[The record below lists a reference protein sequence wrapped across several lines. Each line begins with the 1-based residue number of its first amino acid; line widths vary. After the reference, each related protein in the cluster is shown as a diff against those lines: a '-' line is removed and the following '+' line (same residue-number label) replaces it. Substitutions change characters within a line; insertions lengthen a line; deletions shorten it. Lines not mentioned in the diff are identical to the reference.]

1 MRHTTFLSA
10 LRTLFAAVLLPVLL
24 FVSCGSASSADGD
37 SAPYMLTYAPADGH
51 ATVFEA
57 DSAGELEAL
66 VSAWSGGKDGEPVLK
81 DFRCVQT
88 DGLLYRT
95 AELSFSGQSFSGN
108 AELTVSFPYAVTAAT
123 AGKTEGRVWTVVFPQ
138 SKGMTFAASA
148 EETST
153 VLLLCAAG
161 ILSIFFVLFF
171 LFVRK
176 AGKQE

>member
-1 MRHTTFLSA
+1 MHHTTFPAA
-10 LRTLFAAVLLPVLL
+10 LRILFAAALLPVLL
-24 FVSCGSASSADGD
+24 LTSCGSASSDGEGH
-37 SAPYMLTYAPADGH
+37 AYAFTYAPAEGNT
-51 ATVFEA
+51 AVFEA
-57 DSAGELEAL
+57 DTAGELEAL

-81 DFRCVQT
+81 DFKCVQT

-95 AELSFSGQSFSGN
+95 AEVSFSGQSFSSK
-108 AELTVSFPYAVTAAT
+108 AELRIAFPYAVSAAT
-123 AGKTEGRVWTVVFPQ
+123 TGKTEGRVWTVVFPQ

-171 LFVRK
+171 LFARK

>member
-1 MRHTTFLSA
+1 MHHTTFPAA
-10 LRTLFAAVLLPVLL
+10 LRTLFAAALLPVLL
-24 FVSCGSASSADGD
+24 LASCGSASCREDGGP
-37 SAPYMLTYAPADGH
+37 AYAFTYAPAEGNT
-51 ATVFEA
+51 AVFEA
-57 DSAGELEAL
+57 DTAGELEAL

-81 DFRCVQT
+81 DFKCVQT

-95 AELSFSGQSFSGN
+95 AEMSFSGQSFSSK
-108 AELTVSFPYAVTAAT
+108 AELQIAFPYAVSAAT
-123 AGKTEGRVWTVVFPQ
+123 TGKTEGRVWTVVFPQ

-171 LFVRK
+171 LFARK